1 MRAVYGFL
9 LLADCI
15 AMTIYLTVALKR
27 LPEKIGNIDPEK
39 NRKGKD
45 WEVFRSNDYFFRL
58 LKIAGSILL
67 FYALPQIVYIIEIPD
82 TIDDSRALS
91 PVLIILLGTPAGAV
105 ALNLF
110 FSRIGWANGIIEYK
124 SRRTGRLIYLRKYFN
139 RTTLGIGIVIA
150 MYFSVAW
157 GLSVSVIKTIM
168 LFS

>member
-58 LKIAGSILL
+58 LK
-67 FYALPQIVYIIEIPD
+67 
-82 TIDDSRALS
+82 SREVS
-91 PVLIILLGTPAGAV
+91 FCFTP
-105 ALNLF
+105 F
-110 FSRIGWANGIIEYK
+110 RK
-124 SRRTGRLIYLRKYFN
+124 SFI
-139 RTTLGIGIVIA
+139 
-150 MYFSVAW
+150 
-157 GLSVSVIKTIM
+157 
-168 LFS
+168 

>member
-82 TIDDSRALS
+82 TIDDSRALI

-110 FSRIGWANGIIEYK
+110 FSKIGWANGIIEYK
-124 SRRTGRLIYLRKYFN
+124 SRRTGSLIYLRKYFN
-139 RTTLGIGIVIA
+139 RTKLGIGIVIA